1 MKFLDEAFDRA
12 CSRYSGS
19 NFDQLDEA
27 DKILVTIWS
36 LEGDV
41 NNGGFDQYYFN
52 SAGDLA
58 FHAPV
63 ALRKIGAHHMAQI
76 IDDANKLF
84 GPNGPARN
92 PDESEAQLL
101 AIAPNSSEPHRW
113 DELTRAFQSYPD
125 DISALLAVFLEARR
139 HVPK

>member
-1 MKFLDEAFDRA
+1 MKFLDKAFDRA

-36 LEGDV
+36 LEGEV

-52 SAGDLA
+52 SSSDLA
-58 FHAPV
+58 FYAPV
-63 ALRKIGAHHMAQI
+63 ALRRIGAHQMAQI
-76 IDDANKLF
+76 TDDANKLF
-84 GPNGPARN
+84 GPDGPAHT
-92 PDESEAQLL
+92 PDERDAQLL
-101 AIAPNSSEPHRW
+101 AIAPNGSEPHRW

-125 DISALLAVFLEARR
+125 DISGLLAAFLEARR
-139 HVPK
+139 HVPE